1 MVYDLQRASMWKRI
15 SAWFLDTILLVIMVT
30 GFMWIISAVDN
41 YDKYEANYNR
51 YLKDYQEKYD
61 TNFSYTR
68 EEYNALPE
76 ADRARYEEAYKAFA
90 EDKDVLYAYN
100 MVVNLTLVNTTL
112 SILLAFAV
120 LEFLVPLILKNGQ
133 TIGKRVFTL
142 GVIRTDGIRLTP
154 LQLVVRTF
162 LGKFTIETM
171 IPVLLII
178 MIFFNTIGFTGIIVI
193 FAIFAFNCGLMIA
206 TRTNSCI
213 HDVFAVTVV
222 VDLPSQMIFDTPE
235 DLMRYKEE
243 YAAEK
248 AARSQY

>member
-15 SAWFLDTILLVIMVT
+15 SAWLLDTILLVIMVT
-30 GFMWIISAVDN
+30 GFMWIISSIDR
-41 YDKYEANYNR
+41 YDRYEADYNK
-51 YLKDYQEKYD
+51 YIKNYQEKYD

-68 EEYNALPE
+68 EQYEALSE
-76 ADRARYEEAYKAFA
+76 TDRARYDEAYKAFA
-90 EDKDVLYAYN
+90 EDKDVLYTYN
-100 MVVNLTLVNTTL
+100 MVINLTLVNTSL
-112 SILLAFAV
+112 SILFAFAV
-120 LEFLVPLILKNGQ
+120 LEFMVPLFLKNGQ
-133 TIGKRVFTL
+133 TVGKKVFSL
-142 GVIRTDGIRLTP
+142 GVIRTDGVRLTP

-178 MIFFNTIGFTGIIVI
+178 MIFFNTIGFTGVIVI
-193 FAIFAFNCGLMIA
+193 FAILAFNCGLMIA

-222 VDLPSQMIFDTPE
+222 VDLPSQMIFDSHE
-235 DLMRYKEE
+235 DLIRYKEE